1 MKMTPFIITL
11 TALLF
16 TQPVLAQ
23 APETAALSERLAE
36 TLMHRIWL
44 EDDGTPAG
52 IPRSWTYE
60 QGLQLK
66 AVERVWRATGNP
78 KYFDFIKSGMD
89 YWFNSAGDLTRYN
102 PDEYNIDNIAP
113 GRALLTLYRATGEE
127 KYKKAV
133 ERIRSQLKTH
143 PRTKE
148 GGFWHKRIYPWQIWL
163 DGLYMGQPFYAEYS
177 LVWNEDNWDDIADQ
191 FSRMEQHACDAETGL
206 LRHGWDESKQQR
218 WADSETGQSPHAWG
232 RAMGWYAMALVDV
245 LDYFPEN
252 HPRREGLVAI
262 LNREAEA
269 VARYQDKDGLWWD
282 ILDLAG
288 KEKNYHESSCAAMF
302 VYALAKGVR
311 QGNLPSRYLDTARRG
326 WAAIQEK
333 FIMELPDSNLD
344 WEGTVSVSGLGG
356 NPYRDGSFE
365 YYTSE
370 KVRTN
375 DAKGLGPAVMAAV
388 EMEMLK

>member
-1 MKMTPFIITL
+1 MNTTPFIITL
-11 TALLF
+11 TALLL

-23 APETAALSERLAE
+23 APETAPLSERLAE

-66 AVERVWRATGNP
+66 ALEKVWRATGNP

-89 YWFNSAGDLTRYN
+89 YWFNPAGDLTRYN
-102 PDEYNIDNIAP
+102 PDEYNIDNITP

-127 KYKKAV
+127 KYEKAV

-148 GGFWHKRIYPWQIWL
+148 GGFWHKKIYPWQMWL

-191 FSRMEQHACDAETGL
+191 FTWMELHARDAETGL

-245 LDYFPEN
+245 LDYFPKN

-269 VARYQDKDGLWWD
+269 ITRYQDKDGLWWD

-326 WAAIQEK
+326 WAAIQEE
-333 FIMELPDSNLD
+333 FIRELPDGNLD
-344 WEGTVSVSGLGG
+344 WDGTVSVSGLGG

-375 DAKGLGPAVMAAV
+375 DAKGLGPAVMAGV